1 MNSLKRVKAG
11 LTPPPDP
18 SSPPLIRLS
27 RHLEDAVLQIMRY
40 VAHSTGREPHQ
51 EEIARVLKS
60 YFTLEEVTN
69 QINYLR
75 NKPPA
80 KEDEDVRCSL
90 RRPRLRI
97 NLRTG
102 PPTNRLARAGFFIR
116 PIADAIGQIRRHAQ
130 AMHGVAPGDESIALS
145 FKSSFIL
152 SELKNQIVHA
162 RNQPDAKR

>member
-1 MNSLKRVKAG
+1 MNSPRRVKAN

-18 SSPPLIRLS
+18 SPQLIRLS
-27 RHLEDAVLQIMRY
+27 RHLEDAVLLIIRY
-40 VAHSTGREPHQ
+40 VAHTTGREPRQ

-75 NKPPA
+75 KKPPA
-80 KEDEDVRCSL
+80 SEDEDVRCGL

-102 PPTNRLARAGFFIR
+102 PPTNRLAHAGFFIR

-130 AMHGVAPGDESIALS
+130 AMHGVTPGDESIAQSL
-145 FKSSFIL
+145 KSSFIL

-162 RNQPDAKR
+162 RNQVNAKR

>member
-1 MNSLKRVKAG
+1 MNSLRRVKAG

-18 SSPPLIRLS
+18 SPQLIRLS
-27 RHLEDAVLQIMRY
+27 RHLQDAVLLIMRY
-40 VAHSTGREPHQ
+40 VAHTTGREPRQ

-75 NKPPA
+75 KKPPA
-80 KEDEDVRCSL
+80 NEDEDVRRGL
-90 RRPRLRI
+90 RRPSLRI

-102 PPTNRLARAGFFIR
+102 PPTSRLARAGLFIR

-145 FKSSFIL
+145 LKSSFIL

-162 RNQPDAKR
+162 RNQPNAKR

>member
-1 MNSLKRVKAG
+1 MNSLRRVKAG

-18 SSPPLIRLS
+18 SPQLIRLS
-27 RHLEDAVLQIMRY
+27 RHLEDAILLIMRY
-40 VAHSTGREPHQ
+40 VAHTTGREPRQ

-75 NKPPA
+75 KKPPA
-80 KEDEDVRCSL
+80 NEDADVCCGL
-90 RRPRLRI
+90 RRPSLRI
-97 NLRTG
+97 NLGIG

-130 AMHGVAPGDESIALS
+130 AMHGVVPGDESIAHSL
-145 FKSSFIL
+145 KSSFIL
-152 SELKNQIVHA
+152 SELKNQIVHV
-162 RNQPDAKR
+162 RNQANAKR